1 MRDSEYFQK
10 LAVNIVMWGVIAVI
24 LVVVA
29 AVVFL
34 PLILATLVDW
44 RFIFLYL
51 AYFAALILLVVIK
64 GSGGNRL

>member
-1 MRDSEYFQK
+1 MRDVEYFQK
-10 LAVNIVMWGVIAVI
+10 LATNIVMWGVIAVI

-64 GSGGNRL
+64 GSGGI

>member
-29 AVVFL
+29 AVIFL

-51 AYFAALILLVVIK
+51 AYFAALCLIVVMK
-64 GSGGNRL
+64 GSGGD

>member
-44 RFIFLYL
+44 RFIFLSL
-51 AYFAALILLVVIK
+51 AYFVALILLVVIK
-64 GSGGNRL
+64 GSGGN

>member
-64 GSGGNRL
+64 GSGGN